1 MRARGDGKMVAPADR
16 EPSTL
21 SSSGGNAAVR
31 AWAFSF
37 YYFYYGRSGRLPHA
51 GSKGNA

>member
-1 MRARGDGKMVAPADR
+1 MTATLADR
-16 EPSTL
+16 EQNTCPSN
-21 SSSGGNAAVR
+21 SGCAAVH

-37 YYFYYGRSGRLPHA
+37 YRYYYGRSGRLPHA